1 MTIINA
7 ITEIEW
13 FSILFV
19 VLVLLI
25 ALIIIKII
33 EKKYDLNPEIKR
45 KLFHM
50 SMGIVMLTFPYIFTS
65 VISVGVLGVIALIV
79 LFLLKYTKMKN
90 SLGTILYSVSRESL
104 GEVFFVISVFSIFY
118 LSKGNKVLYSI
129 PILVLTFADSI
140 AALIGKNYVKK
151 NLAELNEDA
160 KSLEG
165 SFMFFILQS

>member
-90 SLGTILYSVSRESL
+90 TLRSIWNFYVEGFRNMTWGRPLWFLIFLKVVIL
-104 GEVFFVISVFSIFY
+104 F
-118 LSKGNKVLYSI
+118 
-129 PILVLTFADSI
+129 LVLR
-140 AALIGKNYVKK
+140 
-151 NLAELNEDA
+151 
-160 KSLEG
+160 
-165 SFMFFILQS
+165 MFFFEPVLAGKSEEQKIEHVGKELTR